1 MSDEN
6 NQTKQDEPKM
16 PKPQEATQRP
26 SEDMSNEI
34 KKGGKVSDNSRK
46 Q

>member
-1 MSDEN
+1 MSDED

-16 PKPQEATQRP
+16 PKPQDAGQEP

-34 KKGGKVSDNSRK
+34 KKGGKVSDKSSE
-46 Q
+46 